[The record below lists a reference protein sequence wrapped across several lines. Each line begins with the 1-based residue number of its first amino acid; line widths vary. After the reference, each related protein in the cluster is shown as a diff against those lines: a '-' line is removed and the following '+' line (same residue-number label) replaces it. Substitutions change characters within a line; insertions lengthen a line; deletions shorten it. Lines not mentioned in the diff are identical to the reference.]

1 MPVTFRYEKSD
12 KILKILPNFEKFTSV
27 INNHR
32 KITIP
37 TNILHHLQERADFY
51 DLLGNSEIVL
61 QIVGIRLPPN
71 EWYKIET
78 KTINNVK
85 PKED

>member
-1 MPVTFRYEKSD
+1 MPITFRYEKSD

-37 TNILHHLQERADFY
+37 TNILHHLQERADF
-51 DLLGNSEIVL
+51 L
-61 QIVGIRLPPN
+61 
-71 EWYKIET
+71 
-78 KTINNVK
+78 
-85 PKED
+85 